1 MLSRLQEAT
10 ASIHPSP
17 IATSELASLDHGADF
32 QRIRPDVAYSKQQK
46 TKQAAIV
53 LAAVAIL
60 GAAAF
65 WLLRPTVAPLAPLPP
80 VTIAV
85 PQSLNSA
92 PMFVAKAQGL
102 FEKAGVNVVNK
113 PFVMGRD
120 ALKSVLDG
128 KADLALVADTP
139 VMFATLAGADVV
151 ILTGIATLPRSMS
164 IVARVDRGIHR
175 EEDLAGKS
183 VAITPGT
190 NFAYFLDSVLQTK
203 RIPIDAVKRV
213 LLSTA
218 EVISAFQNGEI
229 DAAVVFQPHLAKL
242 QAEMGDTIK
251 TFYSEKLLSQRFL
264 LVGKAGYVDSH
275 PQEIQRVLRG
285 LLAAD
290 AFIAADPV
298 AARHMVGAALKVD
311 DALMVKMFDPEDFDV
326 SLKQAQLLALEDQT
340 RWAMAQGLVKPGPVP
355 NYLNL
360 MRYQHLEAVSP
371 EAVQIVR

>member
-1 MLSRLQEAT
+1 MSDKKLRNILLT
-10 ASIHPSP
+10 
-17 IATSELASLDHGADF
+17 
-32 QRIRPDVAYSKQQK
+32 
-46 TKQAAIV
+46 

-65 WLLRPTVAPLAPLPP
+65 QPSAPPLQPLPP

-92 PMFVAKAQGL
+92 PMFVANAQGL
-102 FEKAGVNVVNK
+102 FEKAGVNVVNQ
-113 PFVMGRD
+113 PFLVGRE
-120 ALKSVLDG
+120 ALKSMLDG
-128 KADLALVADTP
+128 KADLALAPDTA

-151 ILTGIATLPRSMS
+151 MLTGIATLPRSMS

-175 EEDLAGKS
+175 EEDLAGKT

-190 NFAYFLDSVLQTK
+190 NFPYLLDSVLQTK

-213 LLSTA
+213 LLNTA
-218 EVISAFQNGEI
+218 EVISAFRNGEV

-251 TFYSEKLLSQRFL
+251 TFYAEKLLSQRFM

-275 PQEIQRVLRG
+275 PQEMQRVLRA
-285 LLAAD
+285 LLATKAS
-290 AFIAADPV
+290 IVADPV
-298 AARHMVGAALKVD
+298 AARRIVGAALKVD
-311 DALMVKMFDPEDFDV
+311 DALMVKMFDPEDFDI

-340 RWAMAQGLVKPGPVP
+340 RWAMAQGLAKSGPVP
-355 NYLNL
+355 NYLKL
-360 MRYQHLEAVSP
+360 MKYQHLEAVSP
-371 EAVQIVR
+371 DAVQLVR